1 MYTGVCSDVMYVTI
15 LAIEYSTQMYQCLK
29 LVVITAQ
36 LCSNNNSLQLL
47 LFETVQSVVVLILIP
62 NLKYLHYYY
71 AVLK

>member
-36 LCSNNNSLQLL
+36 LCND
-47 LFETVQSVVVLILIP
+47 IC
-62 NLKYLHYYY
+62 K
-71 AVLK
+71 